1 MTTQALLITATP
13 FAGRL
18 IELVWRSS
26 TVVHRYRFGRF
37 NPSCRGCV
45 NKASVSGK
53 QVIALMSQSQE
64 AQASANGAAP
74 CANQVCMRLRDF
86 RPESRP
92 QSSSLEPRLLNT
104 LCPPAAFSSS
114 IRQPRLLGLI
124 NTLRARYLLLTCSTT
139 SALLCPTTSILL
151 QAVVLSAILTALCFS
166 GRNQS

>member
-1 MTTQALLITATP
+1 
-13 FAGRL
+13 
-18 IELVWRSS
+18 
-26 TVVHRYRFGRF
+26 
-37 NPSCRGCV
+37 
-45 NKASVSGK
+45 
-53 QVIALMSQSQE
+53 MSQSQE

-124 NTLRARYLLLTCSTT
+124 NTLRARYLLLTCSTI

-166 GRNQS
+166 GRNQSKIRVLSCIPPRWRPLSSPFDQRVARRPLAKAFSLHNRLKTSGGSLPLSIREGS

>member
-1 MTTQALLITATP
+1 
-13 FAGRL
+13 
-18 IELVWRSS
+18 
-26 TVVHRYRFGRF
+26 
-37 NPSCRGCV
+37 
-45 NKASVSGK
+45 
-53 QVIALMSQSQE
+53 MSQSQE

-74 CANQVCMRLRDF
+74 CANQACMRLRDF

-124 NTLRARYLLLTCSTT
+124 NTLRARYLPLTCSTI

-151 QAVVLSAILTALCFS
+151 QAVVLLLSAILTALCFS
-166 GRNQS
+166 GRNQSKIRVLSRIPPRWRPLSSPFDQRVARHPLAKAFSLHNRLKTSGRSLPLSIREGS